1 MWVTI
6 SLIGFTFAV
15 TTQNLRKFIKAMMNA
30 IFAKLRETFCQ
41 EAIQKNAN
49 YSAVLLQ
56 KTYRSHLANLTIK
69 RMKLRE
75 KLLEIDLL
83 YRKRLLATDKIRSV
97 CSKYIFLCR
106 RERITLH
113 DASKLIQDKF
123 RSYKVRKLFLCLQRD
138 KQAILIIRQ
147 EAKRFIT
154 AKMQAKYAHKLGI
167 KINAVLKI
175 QVRNCINFLM

>member
-1 MWVTI
+1 M
-6 SLIGFTFAV
+6 
-15 TTQNLRKFIKAMMNA
+15 
-30 IFAKLRETFCQ
+30 
-41 EAIQKNAN
+41 
-49 YSAVLLQ
+49 
-56 KTYRSHLANLTIK
+56 
-69 RMKLRE
+69 
-75 KLLEIDLL
+75 
-83 YRKRLLATDKIRSV
+83 
-97 CSKYIFLCR
+97 
-106 RERITLH
+106 H

-147 EAKRFIT
+147 EAKRLIT